1 MGFFRVMWVAVLAW
15 GMVAGLSA
23 CGVTPV
29 DRAAMDERVAQR
41 QDTRVDCPDGHPQR
55 CAPVSGLASLVD
67 DSGET
72 QHVIKLSRGSDALAA
87 RLHMIRTARSHI
99 LLQNYVFSD
108 DEAGMLLLGEMLAA
122 AQRGVQVY
130 ILVDALLSLPDATL
144 QASLELAHE
153 GLSLRVYN
161 PMREHAVVRGG
172 DAIAALTCCFRQFN
186 HRMHNKLFAVDGRH
200 VILGGR
206 NTAARYFDLDTR
218 MNFIDFEVLV
228 SGHVVEEVER
238 GFFRYWHHELARSP
252 RHTVD
257 VAKVLQ
263 DEAFE
268 DEPALPPSIPATRLG
283 FALEQAMDRQW
294 LETLIK
300 DAGYRV
306 SDVSYFN
313 DPPDKINVSP
323 EDIAEDSTGQLR
335 MLMEQAGHSVTLQ
348 SPYLVMSRD
357 FERFLGGRDPAVR
370 WRISTN
376 SLAATDAFPVYAIS
390 RRQRQRMV
398 ARHGLEIHE
407 IRPFPEDIEDWVP
420 RYDALIDEKAM
431 GLSSPMAGDPVSP
444 VRDMPGPRISVH
456 AKVLVIDAEIAVI
469 TSHNFDPRSEVYN
482 TENGLIIRDPVFAGA
497 MTELLENMMADDNS
511 WVHGEKPRGIPV
523 LGSIN
528 RAFARGSRRLPT
540 LDLWP
545 THLTQNYSLRD
556 GAEPVPPQDP
566 AFHAAYEPEG
576 EFPEVELGKRR
587 RHTGIISRMFGFL
600 RPLM

>member
-1 MGFFRVMWVAVLAW
+1 MGFFKGILAAALAV

-29 DRAAMDERVAQR
+29 DRSAMDALVAQQ
-41 QDTRVDCPDGHPQR
+41 QDARLDCPVGHPHR
-55 CAPVSGLASLVD
+55 CAPVSGLADLVD
-67 DSGET
+67 ESGET
-72 QHVIKLSRGSDALAA
+72 QHVIMLARGSDALAA

-99 LLQNYVFSD
+99 LLQNYIFSD
-108 DEAGMLLLGEMLAA
+108 DEAGMLLLAELVAA
-122 AQRGVQVY
+122 ARRGVQVH
-130 ILVDALLSLPDATL
+130 ILVDALLSLPDAAL
-144 QASLELAHE
+144 QASVELAHE
-153 GLSLRVYN
+153 GLSLRLYN

-172 DAIAALTCCFRQFN
+172 DAIAALTCCFRRFN

-218 MNFIDFEVLV
+218 MNFIDFEILV
-228 SGHVVEEVER
+228 SGQVVEDVDE
-238 GFFRYWHHELARSP
+238 GFFRYWHHELARAP

-257 VAKVLQ
+257 VAEVLEGQ
-263 DEAFE
+263 SLEEQPLSA
-268 DEPALPPSIPATRLG
+268 IPATRLG

-294 LETLIK
+294 LDALIL
-300 DAGYRV
+300 DAGFRV

-313 DPPDKINVSP
+313 DPPDKINVTSRAGS
-323 EDIAEDSTGQLR
+323 EEDSTGQLR
-335 MLMEQAGHSVTLQ
+335 ALMDQARHSVTLQ

-357 FERFLGGRDPAVR
+357 FERFLRDRDPAVR

-390 RRQRQRMV
+390 RRQRHRMV
-398 ARHGLEIHE
+398 AQHGLEIHE
-407 IRPFPEDIEDWVP
+407 IKPFPEDIADWVP

-444 VRDMPGPRISVH
+444 VREMPGPRISVH

-482 TENGLIIRDPVFAGA
+482 TENGLIIRDAAFAGA
-497 MTELLENMMADDNS
+497 MTDLLENAMSDGNS
-511 WVHGEKPRGIPV
+511 WLHGEKPHGVPV

-528 RAFARGSRRLPT
+528 RALARGSRRLPT

-545 THLTQNYSLRD
+545 THLTQNYSLRE
-556 GAEPVPPQDP
+556 GAEPVAPQDP
-566 AFHAAYEPEG
+566 DFHAAYVPEG
-576 EFPEVELGKRR
+576 EFPEVELRKRR